1 MPKKDELSLSVNNS
15 SAQSP
20 LFANEIAILTKESN
34 EVTIKS
40 YFEKILKISQLI
52 NDYPVS
58 LDEVWPLVYK
68 ERCIAVRALKTNFI
82 EGIDFC
88 LTKKSSKKEGSGG
101 HNKEFY
107 MLSIPCLEYFI
118 ARKVRP
124 VFEVYRKV
132 FHKVVTGRKE
142 VIYTESEIKRHL
154 TQANKAVKE
163 ATERA
168 EQETQLR
175 QLAESQAKR
184 LKSQVDTLQDLY
196 SMEVST
202 KINMLSFINEKGLKK
217 EWDTK
222 YGMFL

>member
-1 MPKKDELSLSVNNS
+1 MATN
-15 SAQSP
+15 
-20 LFANEIAILTKESN
+20 IILTKESSST
-34 EVTIKS
+34 ELKC
-40 YFEKILKISQLI
+40 YFEAVLKLAQSANEFPI
-52 NDYPVS
+52 N
-58 LDEVWPLVYK
+58 LDDVWMLAYSRK
-68 ERCIAVRALKTNFI
+68 DHAVRALKKDFI
-82 EGIDFC
+82 EGLDFSPFPNNGER
-88 LTKKSSKKEGSGG
+88 TKKGLFDGG
-101 HNKEFY
+101 DKVDY
-107 MLSIPCLEYFI
+107 YLSIPCLEYFI

-142 VIYTESEIKRHL
+142 VIYTESEIKKHL